1 MDDSESALNNL
12 TPRAQQAISLARN
25 EAKNYHR
32 DCVGTEHILLGI
44 IVLGSGVAVNALVNM
59 GVDLDTV
66 RAAIEKLSPTPE
78 SIDQTDEEL
87 PLTPRVKKTL
97 TLALREAKA
106 LNYHYIGT
114 EHLLLGLLK
123 EGEGIAAQV
132 LRSLNIDVDSIRGEI
147 MKALDPNYIPAE
159 TKAEASHTAGAP
171 AAAAKASME
180 NLKTYGRD
188 LTEMARETK
197 LDPVIGRSN
206 EIERIVQ
213 ILCRRNK
220 NNPVLIGEAG
230 VGKTAIV
237 EGLAQAINDGSVPEI
252 LRDKLL
258 IALDLPGMIAG
269 TKYRGQFEERIKAVM
284 EEIRQCGNIILFI
297 DELHTIVGAGSAEGA
312 LDASN
317 ILKPALSRG
326 EIQCIG
332 ATTMDEYRK
341 YVEKDAALERRFQ
354 SLIVNPPSIEDAT
367 DILRGIVH
375 KYEDHHNV
383 SYTDE
388 ALQDAVKLS
397 NRYITNRQLPDK
409 AIDVMDEAGSH
420 ARINAMVR
428 PPDLKTLEDKINQVQ
443 VDKKTSIE
451 KQKFEEAAALRDKE
465 KQLKKDIE
473 DTLTKWRSQNQ
484 ENIVS
489 IDSES
494 IHRIVAKLTG
504 IPITQI
510 EEGELQ
516 KLLNLEKELGKTV
529 IGQPE
534 ATHSITRAL
543 RRSRADLKDPKRPIG
558 SFIFLGPTGVGKSL
572 LAKTIAELMFGDS
585 EALIQVDM
593 SEYMDKFN
601 VTRLIGSPPG
611 YVGHGDGGELT
622 EKVRRRPYSVV
633 LFDEIEKAH
642 PDIMN
647 IMLQILEEGMLTDTN
662 GTKIDFRNTIII
674 LTSNVGASQAHGQG
688 VLGFTNPDTE
698 LEYERLVEKL
708 QHAAKK
714 HFKPEFLNRLDE
726 IIVFRELTR
735 QHLHG
740 IVDLEINKISERL
753 ENRQVNMDYSE
764 EVKDYIIEKGFTPE
778 YGARPLRRAV
788 ERHLEDPLAEDILR
802 GKISKEQNIKVTM
815 SGEKLH
821 FSIRKK
827 PKARAK
833 VETKT
838 KPKLATRTTAKAK
851 APAKRKAAPKKKND
865 A

>member
-32 DCVGTEHILLGI
+32 DCVGTEHVLLGI
-44 IVLGSGVAVNALVNM
+44 IVLGSGVAVNALINM

-66 RAAIEKLSPTPE
+66 RAAIEKLSPANEEIAPSE
-78 SIDQTDEEL
+78 GEL

-132 LRSLNIDVDSIRGEI
+132 LRSLNIDVVSIRGEI

-159 TKAEASHTAGAP
+159 TKAETGNVASVP
-171 AAAAKASME
+171 AAGKPSME

-188 LTEMARETK
+188 LTEMAQQAA

-206 EIERIVQ
+206 EIERIIQ

-237 EGLAQAINDGSVPEI
+237 EGLAQSIVDGDVPEI
-252 LRDKLL
+252 LRGKLL

-354 SLIVNPPSIEDAT
+354 SIVVNPPSIEDAT
-367 DILRGIVH
+367 AILRGIVH
-375 KYEDHHNV
+375 KYEDHHSVN
-383 SYTDE
+383 YTDE
-388 ALQDAVKLS
+388 ALRDAVKLS

-428 PPDLKTLEDKINQVQ
+428 PPDLKSLEDQINSVQ
-443 VDKKTSIE
+443 TEKRNSIE

-465 KQLKKDIE
+465 KNLKKEIE
-473 DTLTKWRSQNQ
+473 DTLIKWRSQNQ

-489 IDSES
+489 IDSNA
-494 IHRIVAKLTG
+494 IHKIVAKLTG
-504 IPITQI
+504 IPVTQI

-516 KLLNLEKELGKTV
+516 KLLNLEQELGKVV

-558 SFIFLGPTGVGKSL
+558 SFMFLGPTGVGKSL
-572 LAKTIAELMFGDS
+572 LAKTIAELMFGDGD
-585 EALIQVDM
+585 ALIQVDM

-601 VTRLIGSPPG
+601 VTRLVGSPPG

-674 LTSNVGASQAHGQG
+674 LTSNVGASQVHGQG

-708 QHAAKK
+708 QHAARK

-740 IVDLEINKISERL
+740 IVDLEIQKICERL
-753 ENRQVNMDYSE
+753 ENRQVTLEYSD
-764 EVKDYIIEKGFTPE
+764 EVKDHIIEKGFTPE

-788 ERHLEDPLAEDILR
+788 ERHIEDPLAEDILR
-802 GKISKEQNIKVTM
+802 GIINKEQNIKATM
-815 SGEKLH
+815 SGDKLH
-821 FSIRKK
+821 FSVRKK
-827 PKARAK
+827 PKPRAK
-833 VETKT
+833 TTTIKKEVTKT
-838 KPKLATRTTAKAK
+838 TTVKKVATKAK
-851 APAKRKAAPKKKND
+851 KAPIKKKKD